1 MLLCQALIKFL
12 QLWDNH
18 EIPEVP
24 SSLVNRSFL
33 ILISCAD
40 KIRSIHTSG
49 QSLEMEERA
58 YLLLTLKMILQ
69 LPIPDTVQEE
79 LTEIVLVQRG
89 YLEKELKVPSEPSR
103 IWVEKISYGS
113 PILARCYCIAALY
126 RHDDKVPWKSEM
138 LHRITST
145 SSEVRQMISLLPSF
159 KLPRWKLGMAI
170 LQGNTYIAALKEA
183 RGRIFPVRPGVKDR
197 FLSYIPC
204 TWIVP
209 SHVRGKNL
217 DWGLLWDMMDISL
230 SDFLIDEYMETK
242 IASLDE
248 SEIDSVESYLVKNL
262 EQPAFSSDL
271 NGTSKKNKAAQING
285 HADTV
290 SSEVREVQEVLDKYV
305 RSIRDHPDVVTASRR
320 DRETLRE
327 ELLEFLL
334 AHIAQLRDSKAFAQ
348 TPTTELGRKIFGSK
362 NQLYH
367 SWVNTTAA
375 KHTSCHL
382 SFAFMACVLSSR
394 HANGQECFPSARI
407 SYLARDL
414 CQQLA
419 VLSRMYN
426 DWASVAR
433 DRAEDNLNSINF
445 LEFNENSDNTARQEL
460 YSLAEWTRRC
470 ATDTLE
476 ALKNAMQ
483 EAKVN
488 TAIIDGLTSFSETT
502 ILYAEMYVVKD
513 LTSRAKASNGTQNGV
528 KS

>member
-1 MLLCQALIKFL
+1 MEVRSAPE
-12 QLWDNH
+12 NH
-18 EIPEVP
+18 ICNCKLGNKADDYP
-24 SSLVNRSFL
+24 SS
-33 ILISCAD
+33 
-40 KIRSIHTSG
+40 K
-49 QSLEMEERA
+49 
-58 YLLLTLKMILQ
+58 LQ
-69 LPIPDTVQEE
+69 
-79 LTEIVLVQRG
+79 
-89 YLEKELKVPSEPSR
+89 
-103 IWVEKISYGS
+103 
-113 PILARCYCIAALY
+113 
-126 RHDDKVPWKSEM
+126 
-138 LHRITST
+138 
-145 SSEVRQMISLLPSF
+145 
-159 KLPRWKLGMAI
+159 LPRWKLDIAV
-170 LQGNTYIAALKEA
+170 LQGNTYIPELKEA
-183 RGRIFPVRPGVKDR
+183 RGRIFPVRPDVKDQY
-197 FLSYIPC
+197 LSYIPC

-209 SHVRGKNL
+209 SHARGKNL

-230 SDFLIDEYMETK
+230 SDFLIDEYMEIK
-242 IASLDE
+242 IAGLDE
-248 SEIDSVESYLVKNL
+248 SELDSVESYLVKNL
-262 EQPAFSSDL
+262 EQQTISSEV
-271 NGTSKKNKAAQING
+271 NKTSKQNQTVQMNG
-285 HADTV
+285 HAGIT
-290 SSEVREVQEVLDKYV
+290 SSEVHEVREVLDKYI
-305 RSIRDHPDVVTASRR
+305 RSIHEHPDVVTASRR
-320 DRETLRE
+320 DKETLRG

-334 AHIAQLRDSKAFAQ
+334 AHIAQIRDSKAFAQ
-348 TPTTELGRKIFGSK
+348 TPTTDLGRKIFGLK

-407 SYLARDL
+407 SYLARDV

-445 LEFNENSDNTARQEL
+445 LEFGENSDNTARQEL
-460 YSLAEWTRRC
+460 YSLAEWTRKC

-513 LTSRAKASNGTQNGV
+513 LTSRAKASNGTQNDV